1 MINRPKLLWVD
12 LTVSVRH
19 AELSSVFTSACKI
32 QICPGLNQLDEAIR
46 KGGFNGICFDL
57 DYPDQGKL
65 ELIRNTKAHYPSV
78 PILILTLQHSE
89 SFAVWSFRTGVIDFL
104 VKPVSQTELHR
115 SLQILNK
122 VNEFQVTQGSRK
134 PIDNFAPIPSEIP
147 IMIRQDDVRLLPAL
161 YYVKQNFR
169 YKVRNEAV
177 AKFCE
182 LSPFRFSRLFREMY
196 GITFQDFVIRTRIL
210 EACRILRNPNMNV
223 TDVAYAVGFNDA
235 SYFARTFRR
244 HVGTSPTKYCDEFR
258 VKSKPAPNTTMVRK
272 LLKLPSETDTRHP
285 R

>member
-1 MINRPKLLWVD
+1 M
-12 LTVSVRH
+12 TVSVRH
-19 AELSSVFTSACKI
+19 AELSSVFTSACDIK
-32 QICPGLNQLDEAIR
+32 ICPAVNQLNETIR
-46 KGGFNGICFDL
+46 RGGFNGVCFDL
-57 DYPDQGKL
+57 DYPDQANL
-65 ELIRNTKAHYPSV
+65 ELIRNTKARYPSL

-122 VNEFQVTQGSRK
+122 VNEFKVTQGSRV
-134 PIDNFAPIPSEIP
+134 PVDNFAPIPSEIP
-147 IMIRQDDVRLLPAL
+147 ITIRQDDIRLLPAL

-182 LSPFRFSRLFREMY
+182 LSPFRFSRLFREVY
-196 GITFQDFVIRTRIL
+196 GLTFQDFVIRTRIL
-210 EACRILRNPNMNV
+210 ESCRILRNPNTNV

-244 HVGTSPTKYCDEFR
+244 HVGTSPSKYCDEFR
-258 VKSKPAPNTTMVRK
+258 VKEKPAPNTTMVRAM
-272 LLKLPSETDTRHP
+272 LKLPKATDTRFP
-285 R
+285 Q